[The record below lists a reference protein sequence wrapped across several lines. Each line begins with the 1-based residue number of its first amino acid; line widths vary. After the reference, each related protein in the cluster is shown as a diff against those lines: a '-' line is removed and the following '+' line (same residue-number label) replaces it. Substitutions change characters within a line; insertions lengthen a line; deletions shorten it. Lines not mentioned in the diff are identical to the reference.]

1 MVKYLCS
8 VSARNKLY
16 SCAGRVAS
24 AAFASGNGE
33 LIGRR
38 LRSGAA
44 CPNGDES
51 PSFVCD
57 RRGRNGLTCAGIF
70 PVVEL
75 VSVALDGGERAVGL
89 VLVVSNDA
97 VSAYR
102 AAVCV
107 ENSGNKVRKLGA
119 VIVIKEDLRLVYAAL
134 DQSGKDLAAGR
145 AQDCKRVCKLK
156 IGNRVAVAVFKAL
169 LYIPSQSP
177 ACVVIDPVRP
187 KVVSKAYKRVKLIL
201 RQAQS
206 VFFRG
211 VVDASFKS
219 DYILLKICIGLLERD
234 LHALVNVRG
243 VVTVADGPVF
253 LARMRLVCRKP

>member
-1 MVKYLCS
+1 M
-8 VSARNKLY
+8 
-16 SCAGRVAS
+16 
-24 AAFASGNGE
+24 
-33 LIGRR
+33 
-38 LRSGAA
+38 
-44 CPNGDES
+44 
-51 PSFVCD
+51 
-57 RRGRNGLTCAGIF
+57 
-70 PVVEL
+70 
-75 VSVALDGGERAVGL
+75 
-89 VLVVSNDA
+89 
-97 VSAYR
+97 
-102 AAVCV
+102 
-107 ENSGNKVRKLGA
+107 RKLGA

-134 DQSGKDLAAGR
+134 DKSGEDLAAGR
-145 AQDCKRVCKLK
+145 AQNRERIRKLK

-169 LYIPSQSP
+169 LYVPSQSP

-219 DYILLKICIGLLERD
+219 NYILLKICIGLLERD

-243 VVTVADGPVF
+243 VVTVADRPVF